1 MIKTLAAFL
10 LCTLALSAEVRL
22 PPYQREVLPNGVVV
36 YFMPKS
42 GVPLV
47 NFRIILKGGMESEPQ
62 GLAGIASISAQLL
75 RKGTTTRTADQFS
88 NELDSL
94 GGTFR
99 EISNEQATIISSEF
113 IRKDF
118 AAGLDLTADAVLHPS
133 LPDAE
138 VKKSL
143 AQNIDSARSIKDNPQ
158 AAIRQYFSAFFYG
171 PHHPYGRVSDEAS
184 IGRLNRD
191 NIINY
196 IKQTYVGKNMIVI
209 VGGDFDEATA
219 ASAVKKVF
227 GEVPAGTAYEW
238 AKDVHPLPGQR
249 LLLIDK
255 PDATQTYFRI
265 AQPGISRTNPDRTTL
280 LLLNTLFGGRFTSM
294 LNDELRVN
302 SGLTYGANCILD
314 LNRDPGAITISSYTR
329 TETTAKAIDLAL
341 DVLKRLNEKGITADQ
356 LASVKAYVKGTY
368 PTQNL
373 ETSDQLAT
381 VAGDM
386 EIYGFNKGEVDDLF
400 SRIDSVTLEKA
411 NAAAKKYYRPEDL
424 TFVVLGNASKIR
436 DAVKNYAPHVT
447 EVSVKTPGYGI
458 Y

>member
-10 LCTLALSAEVRL
+10 LCTLALSAEVKL
-22 PPYQREVLPNGVVV
+22 PPYHRAVLPNGVVV

-62 GLAGIASISAQLL
+62 SLAGIASISAQLL

-171 PHHPYGRVSDEAS
+171 PQHPYGRVSDEAS

-238 AKDVHPLPGQR
+238 A
-249 LLLIDK
+249 
-255 PDATQTYFRI
+255 
-265 AQPGISRTNPDRTTL
+265 
-280 LLLNTLFGGRFTSM
+280 
-294 LNDELRVN
+294 
-302 SGLTYGANCILD
+302 
-314 LNRDPGAITISSYTR
+314 
-329 TETTAKAIDLAL
+329 
-341 DVLKRLNEKGITADQ
+341 
-356 LASVKAYVKGTY
+356 
-368 PTQNL
+368 
-373 ETSDQLAT
+373 
-381 VAGDM
+381 
-386 EIYGFNKGEVDDLF
+386 
-400 SRIDSVTLEKA
+400 
-411 NAAAKKYYRPEDL
+411 
-424 TFVVLGNASKIR
+424 
-436 DAVKNYAPHVT
+436 
-447 EVSVKTPGYGI
+447 
-458 Y
+458 